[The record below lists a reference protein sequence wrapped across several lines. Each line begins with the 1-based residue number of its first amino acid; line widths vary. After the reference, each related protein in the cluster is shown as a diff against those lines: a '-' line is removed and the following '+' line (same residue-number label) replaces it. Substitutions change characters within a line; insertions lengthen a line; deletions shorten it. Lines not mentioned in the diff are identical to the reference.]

1 MGNNLDEVR
10 SRYADRYGENLRS
23 TGRLRELHDQYGRRS
38 EASLLDA
45 VAATAAIDAFFLSD
59 QIDLGQVTPQ
69 MGRAFALAFPN
80 KSISDLNDLSP
91 DSAKG
96 WLGAWKGKFFEVVVE
111 DKLNAGEQVGD
122 LRLGPG
128 QVSRLAE
135 SPTQP
140 GWDLEIVNADGSV
153 AEQLQLKATH
163 SIGKIKEA
171 LERNP
176 DIRVLA
182 TEEAASDQIDAILN
196 SDISNEAIEGQVAA
210 PLADL
215 LDSPMEEL
223 FENIA
228 PGLPFVLVATSEGA
242 RVLMGR
248 QTFQRA
254 VESALRRGTRTGT
267 AMGAGALA
275 ALAGAGML
283 SLPVA
288 FLTRL
293 GIDRHQI
300 SSGLIRKLRSDRAQ
314 LEPLQAR
321 PAC

>member
-1 MGNNLDEVR
+1 MGNDLDEVCN
-10 SRYADRYGENLRS
+10 RYADLYGEDVRS
-23 TGRLRELHDQYGRRS
+23 TGRLRELYDHFGRRS

-59 QIDLGQVTPQ
+59 QLDLGQVTPQ
-69 MGRAFALAFPN
+69 MEKAFGLATG
-80 KSISDLNDLSP
+80 KMLADLHDLP
-91 DSAKG
+91 PEAAKG
-96 WLGAWKGKFFEVVVE
+96 WLNAWKGKFFEVVVD

-135 SPTQP
+135 RPTQP
-140 GWDLEIVNADGSV
+140 GWDLEIVNADGSI
-153 AEQLQLKATH
+153 AEQVQLKATH
-163 SIGKIKEA
+163 SLGYVKEA
-171 LERNP
+171 LEKYP
-176 DIRVLA
+176 GIRVLA
-182 TEEAASDQIDAILN
+182 TEEAASDQIDAILT
-196 SDISNEAIEGQVAA
+196 SGISNEAIEGQVAA
-210 PLADL
+210 PLAGL
-215 LDSPMEEL
+215 LDSPVEEL

-228 PGLPFVLVATSEGA
+228 PGLPFVLIATTEGA

-254 VESALRRGTRTGT
+254 MESALRRGTRTGA
-267 AMGAGALA
+267 AMGAGALV

-300 SSGLIRKLRSDRAQ
+300 GSGLVRKLRSDRSQ
-314 LEPLQAR
+314 LESLQVR
-321 PAC
+321 LAC